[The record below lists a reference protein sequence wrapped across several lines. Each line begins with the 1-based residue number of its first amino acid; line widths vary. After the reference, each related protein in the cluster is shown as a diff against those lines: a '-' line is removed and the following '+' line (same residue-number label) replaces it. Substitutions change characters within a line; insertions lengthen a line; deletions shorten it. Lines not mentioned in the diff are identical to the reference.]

1 MPAKNYAKSARFL
14 HLKNSELKKSVSLKL
29 WINGRGCNLSQA
41 LLQIQLKG
49 CKKDIIKF
57 IKIFGNNKQFSATD
71 FNIN

>member
-29 WINGRGCNLSQA
+29 WINGRGCTFESGSPANTIKR
-41 LLQIQLKG
+41 LQKRYYKIY
-49 CKKDIIKF
+49 
-57 IKIFGNNKQFSATD
+57 KIFGNNKQFSATD